1 MKKFKFL
8 IILLF
13 PFWASGQ
20 AANAMS
26 ESMAAARI
34 MTSRGGG
41 DLPIF
46 NLAETKVVG
55 TRFFKDEYTE
65 GEIWLTG
72 NRHHG
77 NDVSYKFDEIENS
90 VQVKYR
96 DGREILLFNNDIIAC
111 KMTYGNE
118 NVIYFKA
125 HVPGESDVHKLF
137 QLIYYG
143 KKYQLIKL
151 PIKSERKKS
160 DNTNSSNS
168 YSLKGNENTVEY
180 VNENRYFLKIGDAEF
195 KEVKLKKSA
204 FLKALSTEKNK
215 LETLFD
221 TPQYKGNLT
230 DWSIAKV
237 FEKMEE

>member
-1 MKKFKFL
+1 MKKFKLL
-8 IILLF
+8 IILFL
-13 PFWASGQ
+13 PFCVSGQ
-20 AANAMS
+20 VSSAMTQ
-26 ESMAAARI
+26 SMAAARI

-46 NLAETKVVG
+46 NLAETKVIG
-55 TRFFKDEYTE
+55 SRFFKDEYTE

-72 NRHHG
+72 NRHHKD
-77 NDVSYKFDEIENS
+77 DVEYKFDEIENS
-90 VQVKYR
+90 VQVKYK

-111 KMTYGNE
+111 KMTYAGE
-118 NVIYFKA
+118 NAIYFKA
-125 HVPGESDVHKLF
+125 QVPGESDVHKLF
-137 QLIYYG
+137 QLVYYG

-151 PIKSERKKS
+151 PVKSERKKS
-160 DNTNSSNS
+160 TNTNSSNS
-168 YSLKGNENTVEY
+168 YSLKDNENVVEFL
-180 VNENRYFLKIGDAEF
+180 NENRYFLKIGDAGF

-204 FLKALSTEKNK
+204 FLKLMSSEKNK

-237 FEKMEE
+237 LEKMEE